1 MKLVTGLIILLFLNN
16 CSFDSK
22 SGIWKNEK
30 QISSKK
36 SDITENFETFESAK
50 EKFNK
55 IIIFNN
61 NYSFKTSD
69 LITNDRWLDIFF
81 SDENN
86 LKNFS
91 YKSLNQPIFK
101 SRKLTKFET
110 SEYLLFEKNK
120 IIISDKKGNIVV
132 FSISE
137 NKVIFKFNFYK
148 KKI

>member
-30 QISSKK
+30 QISTKK

-101 SRKLTKFET
+101 SRKLTKFEA

-120 IIISDKKGNIVV
+120 IIISDKK
-132 FSISE
+132 
-137 NKVIFKFNFYK
+137 
-148 KKI
+148 